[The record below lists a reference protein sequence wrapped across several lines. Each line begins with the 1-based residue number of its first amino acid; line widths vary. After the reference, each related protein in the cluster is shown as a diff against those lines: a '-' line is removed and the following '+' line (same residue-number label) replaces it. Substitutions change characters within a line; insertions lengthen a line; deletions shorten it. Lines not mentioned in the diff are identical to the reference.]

1 VWAAPHRCAIQRPS
15 VRVDA
20 LETEKL
26 GEASMTH
33 VLMIG
38 FIATFIA
45 LTAVFAI
52 WIDRLG
58 SP

>member
-1 VWAAPHRCAIQRPS
+1 MWAAPHRRAIRRPS
-15 VRVDA
+15 LRLYA
-20 LETEKL
+20 PETVQL